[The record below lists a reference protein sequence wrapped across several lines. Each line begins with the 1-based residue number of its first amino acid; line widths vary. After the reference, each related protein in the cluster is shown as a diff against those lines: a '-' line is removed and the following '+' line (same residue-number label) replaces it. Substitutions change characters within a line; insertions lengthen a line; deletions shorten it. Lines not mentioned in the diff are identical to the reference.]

1 MADKAVSRR
10 EFLKIAGIA
19 GATIGVG
26 AGLGGLVEA
35 CGGTAAT
42 TTTTAAAATTTTAA
56 AATTTTAAGATTTTA
71 SASVETGREVK
82 VGWVTMTTGSFAS
95 LSEPDDYLLKYYG
108 DAIGDGVVAG
118 DGKKHPVKWIV
129 KDSQSDANRA
139 GEVAGQL
146 ITSDKVDIIMA
157 GMTPVVCNPV
167 SDQCEAN
174 GMPEVS
180 YGAPWQAWYFRDATR
195 AKDPTLGYKSVYHIF
210 WGIED
215 LEAVYFALWNG
226 VQTNKIVACL
236 WANDPDGVA
245 TSDKAT
251 GFPPEME
258 KAGYKVVNPGLFTNG
273 TEDFS
278 STINQFKSAGC
289 EVLTVLA
296 TPPDFANFWKQAYQQ
311 GFHPKVATVARAIL
325 VRPDMEAIGDIG
337 AGLSNEVWWTS
348 SHPFKSAVTGQTCL
362 EVATAWETQ
371 MNKGYNA
378 SLGLTGGAFETTID
392 VLKRV
397 KNFDDPATIIDA
409 IKTTNLETILGPI
422 AFSGKPVPNIAKT
435 PLVGGQWEN
444 NDPKWHWTRYTV
456 DNSNYPATPIT
467 GKLHPIVYS
476 S

>member
-1 MADKAVSRR
+1 MTDKSVSRR
-10 EFLKIAGIA
+10 EFLKIAGVA
-19 GATIGVG
+19 GAAVGVG
-26 AGLGGLVEA
+26 AGLGGLVAA
-35 CGGTAAT
+35 CGGTEES
-42 TTTTAAAATTTTAA
+42 TTATAA
-56 AATTTTAAGATTTTA
+56 GATTTTAAGATTTTA
-71 SASVETGREVK
+71 AGATTTTAAAGVETGREVK
-82 VGWVTMTTGSFAS
+82 VGWVTMTTGPFAS

-108 DAIGDGVVAG
+108 DAIGDGLVAA
-118 DGKKHPVKWIV
+118 DGMQHPIKWIV

-139 GEVAGQL
+139 GEVAGEL
-146 ITSDKVDIIMA
+146 ITGDKVDIVMA

-195 AKDPTLGYKSVYHIF
+195 AADPTLGYKSVYHIF

-226 VQTNKIVACL
+226 VETNKVAACL
-236 WANDPDGVA
+236 WANDPDGA
-245 TSDKAT
+245 AFSDPAT

-258 KAGYKVVNPGLFTNG
+258 KAGYKAVNPGLFTNG

-278 STINQFKSAGC
+278 SVINQFKAAGC

-311 GFHPKVATVARAIL
+311 GFHPKVATIARAIL

-348 SHPFKSAVTGQTCL
+348 SHPFTSAITGQTCK
-362 EVATAWETQ
+362 EVADAWEAQ

-378 SLGLTGGAFETTID
+378 SLGLTGGAFEVTID
-392 VLKRV
+392 ALKRV
-397 KNFDDPATIIDA
+397 TNFDDPASIIEA
-409 IKTTNLETILGPI
+409 IKTTKLDTILGPME
-422 AFSGKPVPNIAKT
+422 FSGQPVPNVAKS

-444 NDPKWHWTRYTV
+444 DDPKWHWTRYTV
-456 DNSNYPATPIT
+456 DNSHFPATPLT
-467 GKLHPIVYS
+467 GTLHPIVYS
-476 S
+476 

>member
-1 MADKAVSRR
+1 MMADMLEDERTQDDSSLASKAVSRR

-19 GATIGVG
+19 GATVGAG
-26 AGLGGLVEA
+26 AGLGGLLAA
-35 CGGTAAT
+35 CGGTEE
-42 TTTTAAAATTTTAA
+42 TTTTAG
-56 AATTTTAAGATTTTA
+56 GATTTTA
-71 SASVETGREVK
+71 TGAEMGREVK
-82 VGWVTMTTGSFAS
+82 VGWVTMTTGPFAS

-108 DAIGDGVVAG
+108 DAIGDGLVCA
-118 DGKKHPVKWIV
+118 DGMKHPITWIV

-139 GEVAGQL
+139 GEVAGEL
-146 ITSDKVDIIMA
+146 ITSNKVDIVMA

-195 AKDPTLGYKSVYHIF
+195 AADPTLGYKSVYHIF

-226 VQTNKIVACL
+226 VETNKIVACL

-245 TSDKAT
+245 TSDTNT

-278 STINQFKSAGC
+278 SVINQFKAGGC

-311 GFHPKVATVARAIL
+311 GFHPKVATIARAIL

-348 SHPFKSAVTGQTCL
+348 SHPFKSAITGQTCK
-362 EVATAWETQ
+362 EVADAWEAA

-378 SLGLTGGAFETTID
+378 SLGLTGGAFEVTID
-392 VLKRV
+392 VLKRTT
-397 KNFDDPATIIDA
+397 NFDDPASIIAA
-409 IKTTNLETILGPI
+409 IKATNLDTILGTI
-422 AFSGKPVPNIAKT
+422 AFTGQPVPNIAKT

-444 NDPKWHWTRYTV
+444 DDPKWHWNRYTV
-456 DNSNYPATPIT
+456 DNSTFPATPLT
-467 GKLHPIVYS
+467 GTLHPIVYS
-476 S
+476 

>member
-19 GATIGVG
+19 GATVGVG

-35 CGGTAAT
+35 CGGT
-42 TTTTAAAATTTTAA
+42 
-56 AATTTTAAGATTTTA
+56 TTTTAAGATTTV

-82 VGWVTMTTGSFAS
+82 VGWVTMTTGAFAS
-95 LSEPDDYLLKYYG
+95 LSEPDNYLLKYYG
-108 DAIGDGVVAG
+108 DAIGDGVVAA
-118 DGKKHPVKWIV
+118 DGKKHPVSWTV
-129 KDSQSDANRA
+129 KDSQSDSNRA
-139 GEVAGQL
+139 GEVASEL
-146 ITSDKVDIIMA
+146 ITGSKVDLVMA

-215 LEAVYFALWNG
+215 LEAVYFALWNN
-226 VQTNKIVACL
+226 VTTNKTVACL

-251 GFPPEME
+251 GFPPEMA

-273 TEDFS
+273 TMDFS
-278 STINQFKSAGC
+278 SIINQFKSAGC

-311 GFHPKVATVARAIL
+311 SFHPKVATVARAIL

-337 AGLSNEVWWTS
+337 AGLTNEVWWTS
-348 SHPFKSAVTGQTCL
+348 SHPFKSAVTGQTCK
-362 EVATAWETQ
+362 EVADAWEASQ
-371 MNKGYNA
+371 NKGYNA
-378 SLGLTGGAFETTID
+378 SLGLTGGAFEVTID
-392 VLKRV
+392 VIKRTTNV
-397 KNFDDPATIIDA
+397 DDPASIIAA
-409 IKTTNLETILGPI
+409 IKATSLDTILGNI
-422 AFSGKPVPNIAKT
+422 AFTGQPVPNIAKT

-444 NDPKWHWTRYTV
+444 NDPKWKWNRFTV
-456 DNSNYPATPIT
+456 DNSHFPATPLT
-467 GKLHPIVYS
+467 GTEHAIVYS

>member
-1 MADKAVSRR
+1 
-10 EFLKIAGIA
+10 
-19 GATIGVG
+19 
-26 AGLGGLVEA
+26 
-35 CGGTAAT
+35 
-42 TTTTAAAATTTTAA
+42 
-56 AATTTTAAGATTTTA
+56 
-71 SASVETGREVK
+71 
-82 VGWVTMTTGSFAS
+82 
-95 LSEPDDYLLKYYG
+95 
-108 DAIGDGVVAG
+108 
-118 DGKKHPVKWIV
+118 
-129 KDSQSDANRA
+129 
-139 GEVAGQL
+139 
-146 ITSDKVDIIMA
+146 MA

-167 SDQCEAN
+167 SDQCETN

-226 VQTNKIVACL
+226 VSTNKTVACL

-278 STINQFKSAGC
+278 SIINQFMSAGC
-289 EVLTVLA
+289 DVLTVLA

-348 SHPFKSAVTGQTCL
+348 SHPFKSAVTGQTCK
-362 EVATAWETQ
+362 EVADAWEASQ
-371 MNKGYNA
+371 NKGYNA
-378 SLGLTGGAFETTID
+378 SLGLTGGAFEVTID
-392 VLKRV
+392 VLKRTT
-397 KNFDDPATIIDA
+397 NFDDPASIIAA
-409 IKTTNLETILGPI
+409 IKATKLDTILGPSSSV
-422 AFSGKPVPNIAKT
+422 ASRCPTSPKPRSSAVSGRTMIRSGTGPVTRSITRTSRRPHSPASCTRSSTPPN
-435 PLVGGQWEN
+435 G
-444 NDPKWHWTRYTV
+444 D
-456 DNSNYPATPIT
+456 
-467 GKLHPIVYS
+467 
-476 S
+476 